1 MVPVGVVD
9 QADVRQWVSVDEQ
22 QIRERARPGP
32 ALVRWPCR
40 FKPGTVLNGIVSHQN
55 SLPTLLAAA
64 GQPPVKPRAPKL
76 FNLRRDPFERTDQRS
91 NTCWDWDIQYAY
103 AMYAMQ
109 GMVADQ
115 IEAFKKLWQLV
126 GNGTLAAMVLVL
138 IGALLAGHVTGLRSD
153 PHDRAREEQHGQGG
167 RAQAL
172 RGAR

>member
-1 MVPVGVVD
+1 M
-9 QADVRQWVSVDEQ
+9 
-22 QIRERARPGP
+22 
-32 ALVRWPCR
+32 RWPCR
-40 FKPGTVLNGIVSHQN
+40 FKPGTVLNGIVSHQDR
-55 SLPTLLAAA
+55 LPTLLAAA
-64 GQPPVKPRAPKL
+64 GQPPVKLRAPKL

-91 NTCWDWDIQYAY
+91 NTCWAWDIQYAY
-103 AMYAMQ
+103 AIDAMQ

-126 GNGTLAAMVLVL
+126 GNGTLAAMVMVL

-153 PHDRAREEQHGQGG
+153 PHDRPREEQHAQGG